1 MGQLIKKYHTY
12 YCQSSVLE
20 LLHKMRG
27 HKEFSRMVTAEKS
40 SLFNKTEEE
49 AGDLTVSNVLNK
61 ESSLHLP

>member
-1 MGQLIKKYHTY
+1 
-12 YCQSSVLE
+12 
-20 LLHKMRG
+20 MRG
-27 HKEFSRMVTAEKS
+27 HKEFSRMVTAEKN

>member
-1 MGQLIKKYHTY
+1 
-12 YCQSSVLE
+12 
-20 LLHKMRG
+20 MRG